1 MVEEISLMLG
11 AAASNFSEAQI
22 GLAAKMALQYV
33 EDVTGREPEYSMT
46 LLAERIA
53 VLYLNRLGT
62 EGLASQSFNGFSE
75 QFISDLPDDII
86 RALNRKRKVV
96 LK

>member
-1 MVEEISLMLG
+1 MVEEISVMLG